1 MGHSTGISDSYY
13 RLTESELLEDYLK
26 IVDHLTIKSESRL
39 KTQVEEIKQHDTVY
53 ADAIATLF
61 DQVMKLMAEINKLK
75 GERQTWRIVS
85 LLWLDVV
92 VIEL

>member
-75 GERQTWRIVS
+75 GERQTRRIVT
-85 LLWLDVV
+85 LL
-92 VIEL
+92 